1 MKRLF
6 LSLLLLLSFTL
17 PASADWVTIDFKN
30 CTATFNMGTY
40 TRTIPLYGKVRIVTD
55 PDECEDLSVR
65 IAPKWGRMN
74 VKVVESGADECGEW
88 QWVTSGED
96 FTVRFVEEL
105 DDFSITFTNDRGS
118 TYY

>member
-17 PASADWVTIDFKN
+17 PASADRVTVDLEK
-30 CTATFNMGTY
+30 CTATFDEGTV

-55 PDECEDLSVR
+55 PNELADLRIR
-65 IAPKWGRMN
+65 IAPKWGQMT
-74 VKVVESGADECGEW
+74 VKIVEARPLECGEW
-88 QWVTSGED
+88 QFVTSGEY

-105 DDFSITFTNDRGS
+105 EHFSVTFSKTISGTR
-118 TYY
+118 Y